1 MSRKVRREQAG
12 AEPEPAI
19 PARPEGPTVPVAVV
33 TSRTEA
39 ELVAGLLR
47 SYDIPALV
55 SADDAAGQ
63 EPQLQAQGVS
73 VLVAAAD
80 EGAARQILSAPED
93 AADSGL

>member
-12 AEPEPAI
+12 AEHEPI
-19 PARPEGPTVPVAVV
+19 PARPEGPTVPVAGV

-47 SYDIPALV
+47 NYDIPASV
-55 SADDAAGQ
+55 SADDAGGQ

-80 EGAARQILSAPED
+80 EVAARQILSAAED
-93 AADSGL
+93 AVDSGP